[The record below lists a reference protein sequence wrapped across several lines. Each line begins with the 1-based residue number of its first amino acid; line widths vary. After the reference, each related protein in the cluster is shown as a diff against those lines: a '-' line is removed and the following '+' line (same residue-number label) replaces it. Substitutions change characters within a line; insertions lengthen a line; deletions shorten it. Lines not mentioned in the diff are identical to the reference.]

1 MSTELLIMGRRNKVS
16 IVVGKSATGK
26 ETRHQT
32 RSVTKALSKKGK
44 SKALGKSKSTSLLPS
59 SNINRQK
66 PKETSS
72 TVEFPGN
79 SSNTP
84 LDRNPDICF
93 LCNTLCEED
102 SVKASIECSNC
113 GVWLHGSCLDL
124 NDNDLCILNKSKV
137 TFHCVFCKIRGIRQV
152 STLLEL
158 QNSICQQINS
168 TLTYPSVNSQQQSI
182 SSNLVDSQ
190 LSSTNYSGRIRGLVN
205 PRSSSYHS
213 SCSFLANGQQVTS
226 HRAALNNHCSEDLCT
241 DCGRLFK
248 GPKEEHLTVCK
259 PYCSPNQ
266 SSFLANGQQSSK
278 SLSLN
283 NPHSEDLCIDCGTIF
298 KGSKD
303 AHLLVC
309 KPTSSSP
316 SIQSISLLEERDIPD
331 DNTSQPCDISQNSD
345 NIETLHRSTNQ
356 GTSASTKPQVSTNQH
371 HNIGQRTKFIVLIDN
386 LKNPWL
392 FRNSASIK
400 REFTKHFP
408 DIQVKLAF
416 SQRAG
421 GISIQ
426 LVSEKD
432 LKEVLG
438 YKWPPSAFCNSGKDL
453 ICRRLRNLH
462 KIVLKNVDPRK
473 TESEIWDILN
483 TFTGFDFK
491 VHRFRYQDTGRA
503 IPVVSLSAREK
514 EAIDCIRSGRLSISG
529 CEVKVEEHRF
539 YFPEEVKCFRCHE
552 SGHIARLCPSY

>member
-1 MSTELLIMGRRNKVS
+1 M
-16 IVVGKSATGK
+16 
-26 ETRHQT
+26 
-32 RSVTKALSKKGK
+32 
-44 SKALGKSKSTSLLPS
+44 
-59 SNINRQK
+59 
-66 PKETSS
+66 
-72 TVEFPGN
+72 
-79 SSNTP
+79 
-84 LDRNPDICF
+84 
-93 LCNTLCEED
+93 
-102 SVKASIECSNC
+102 
-113 GVWLHGSCLDL
+113 
-124 NDNDLCILNKSKV
+124 
-137 TFHCVFCKIRGIRQV
+137 
-152 STLLEL
+152 
-158 QNSICQQINS
+158 
-168 TLTYPSVNSQQQSI
+168 
-182 SSNLVDSQ
+182 
-190 LSSTNYSGRIRGLVN
+190 VN
-205 PRSSSYHS
+205 PRSSFSSYHS
-213 SCSFLANGQQVTS
+213 SSSFLANGQQSVS
-226 HRAALNNHCSEDLCT
+226 SKAVSSNQCSEDLCT

-259 PYCSPNQ
+259 SHCTQNQ
-266 SSFLANGQQSSK
+266 SSFLANGQRSPSLKSS
-278 SLSLN
+278 LLN
-283 NPHSEDLCIDCGTIF
+283 NHHSEDLCTDCGRIF
-298 KGSKD
+298 KGSKE
-303 AHLLVC
+303 AHLSVC
-309 KPTSSSP
+309 KPISSG
-316 SIQSISLLEERDIPD
+316 IQGHSLLQERDTSV
-331 DNTSQPCDISQNSD
+331 DNTSQSSNSQISE
-345 NIETLHRSTNQ
+345 NIEILDDPSYQ
-356 GTSASTKPQVSTNQH
+356 GNPSSITSQTSTNQH

-432 LKEVLG
+432 LQKVLG